1 MDDEYFMD
9 QALHLAKAAL
19 KDGEFPVGCVIVYED
34 RVVTT
39 GARVSS
45 KGTDRNELDH
55 AEIMALRGLSRLKGH
70 VDPGRIAVY
79 STLEPCL
86 MCFGALLI
94 TGVGK
99 IVYAYEDAMGGGTHC
114 MLNTLPPLYQ
124 DRQVSLA
131 SGILRQESL
140 ALFQSF
146 FANPENEYLKGT
158 FLADYTLRQP
168 PGGEIG

>member
-19 KDGEFPVGCVIVYED
+19 KDGEFPVGCVMVYENQ
-34 RVVTT
+34 VIFT

-55 AEIMALRGLSRLKGH
+55 AEIMALRRLSRRKG
-70 VDPGRIAVY
+70 DLNPERLAVY

-99 IVYAYEDAMGGGTHC
+99 IVYAYEDAMGGGTGC
-114 MLNTLPPLYQ
+114 RLNKLPILYR
-124 DRQVSLA
+124 DRKVSLV

-168 PGGEIG
+168 LAGERG